1 VEDSDAKDLAK
12 LYAFMP
18 TCQNVILGASYD
30 PDLMRLL
37 SHLQALHVPEGKV
50 ILLGSALIAPEL
62 EDFNGSAFPRMSLR
76 DIFMERKPE
85 IPRMEPGKMYS
96 QVAADGAVPVTRI
109 PTTPSPRNTSTI
121 PVKLQEPE
129 LGTSPPPPP
138 QLWYL
143 ILISSCMAFG

>member
-62 EDFNGSAFPRMSLR
+62 EDFNGSAFPRMTLR

-96 QVAADGAVPVTRI
+96 QVAADGGVPVTRI

-129 LGTSPPPPP
+129 LGTFST
-138 QLWYL
+138 LGDL
-143 ILISSCMAFG
+143 KLISRCMAFG